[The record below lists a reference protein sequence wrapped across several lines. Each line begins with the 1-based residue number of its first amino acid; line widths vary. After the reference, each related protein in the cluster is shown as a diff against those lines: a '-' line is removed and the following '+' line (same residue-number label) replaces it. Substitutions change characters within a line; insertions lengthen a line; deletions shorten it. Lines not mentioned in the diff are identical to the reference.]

1 MRITKRTVVFKGLAA
16 ATVAIIII
24 LLKKAD
30 FKGAYLTA
38 LYLLPYLAGVIMPL
52 KFTDFAAGLCF
63 GATLVQLPFTLFFS
77 VFGGIF
83 PDAFSFLMMRLSSI
97 LLIALAVASIV
108 AYRQPGSHFERFLG
122 AVFVSI
128 CYIAVIA
135 ALI

>member
-1 MRITKRTVVFKGLAA
+1 
-16 ATVAIIII
+16 
-24 LLKKAD
+24 
-30 FKGAYLTA
+30 
-38 LYLLPYLAGVIMPL
+38 
-52 KFTDFAAGLCF
+52 
-63 GATLVQLPFTLFFS
+63 
-77 VFGGIF
+77 
-83 PDAFSFLMMRLSSI
+83 MMRLSSI